1 MFSIGQVP
9 AIRQRI
15 GMSVNTCRSYICMFM
30 HLITKAENGTAVFRR
45 SSKNETKDRIGGQPE
60 LREDNAVQ

>member
-1 MFSIGQVP
+1 
-9 AIRQRI
+9 
-15 GMSVNTCRSYICMFM
+15 MSVNTCRSYICMFM